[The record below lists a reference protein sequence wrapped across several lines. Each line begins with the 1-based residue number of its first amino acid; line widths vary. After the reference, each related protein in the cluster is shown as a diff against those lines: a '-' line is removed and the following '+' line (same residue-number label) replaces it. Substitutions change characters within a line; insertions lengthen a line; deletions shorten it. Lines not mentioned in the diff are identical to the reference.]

1 MLAVKSLPSKWK
13 AGDGSVATAGRKAG
27 MDIVRYFV
35 GINDTKIAAM
45 YGISRRTVN
54 HHKHRALK
62 RLRQEMKRLAY
73 EET

>member
-1 MLAVKSLPSKWK
+1 
-13 AGDGSVATAGRKAG
+13 

-54 HHKHRALK
+54 YHKHRALK
-62 RLRQEMKRLAY
+62 RLRQEMERLAY

>member
-13 AGDGSVATAGRKAG
+13 AGGGSVATAGRKAG

-35 GINDTKIAAM
+35 GINNTKIAAM

-54 HHKHRALK
+54 YHKHRALK
-62 RLRQEMKRLAY
+62 RLRQEMERLAY